1 MARGPG
7 KYDKLAERCITEA
20 DAEAV
25 VLIVFSGNKGSGMS
39 ASVKL
44 VPEFEV
50 AMRNLEVIARLPG
63 VLRNVADHIE
73 KDAKRTV

>member
-1 MARGPG
+1 MAISPG
-7 KYDKLAERCITEA
+7 KYDKLVEHCIAEA

-25 VLIVFSGNKGSGMS
+25 VLIVFSGNKVSGMS

-63 VLRNVADHIE
+63 VLRDVADHIE
-73 KDAKRTV
+73 KDAKRAV